1 MIVYRLNFTE
11 LNGNILSVLKS
22 KEYIFDDSFDVNV

>member
-1 MIVYRLNFTE
+1 MIVFRLNFTE

-22 KEYIFDDSFDVNV
+22 KEYMSFDVNV